1 MASIRDQVFRRLRA
15 KGRGTV
21 FGPSDFLDLGSRAA
35 VDQALSR
42 LARSGKIRR
51 LARGVYDY
59 PKTHPHF
66 GALSPSLDRVAA
78 AIARAT
84 GSTIQLSGAHAANLL
99 GLSTQI
105 PAHLVYLTD
114 GPPRKVRVGNQM
126 IEFRHAAPR
135 KLAGAGTP
143 AGTVLQALQ
152 YLGRAGMTDDL
163 VRRLQ
168 RTLDPADK
176 ASLRRHARSAAA
188 WARPAIT
195 QIAEAG

>member
-1 MASIRDQVFRRLRA
+1 MASIRDQVFTRLRA
-15 KGRGTV
+15 KGRGAV
-21 FGPSDFLDLGSRAA
+21 FGPTDFLDLGSRAA

-59 PKTHPHF
+59 PKTHPRF
-66 GALSPSLDRVAA
+66 GVLSPSLDRVAA

-105 PAHLVYLTD
+105 PAHLLYLTD
-114 GPPRKVRVGNQM
+114 GPPRKVRIGNQM
-126 IEFRHAAPR
+126 IDFRHAAPR

-168 RTLDPADK
+168 HTLDPADK
-176 ASLRRHARSAAA
+176 ASLSRHARSAPA